1 MKKLAAIMQDKTTVS
16 FEVFPPK
23 TEKGMA
29 KLPDTLEHL
38 YQFHPEYISCTY
50 GAGGNNVGRN
60 LEVVQMIREADQNT
74 VPVTHLT
81 CIGQTKESIRAQL
94 QAYLDNGVEH
104 VLALRGDIP
113 FGWDGTNSAFRYAT
127 DLVAFI
133 RREFGD
139 KFEIAVSGSP
149 EGHVECTSL
158 ASDIAHLKQKQDE
171 GADYIITQL
180 TYDMEQFKYWYD
192 AIRKAGIT
200 MPVDVGIMPVLK
212 KEPVI
217 NQCLSRN
224 ACAIPRRLAE
234 IFSHH
239 WFDTDPEGNELPEVR
254 AAFREEG
261 MQYTVDQI
269 LEFISLGVNGIH
281 LYAMN
286 KWQDVTE
293 ILNRAGIRTV
303 I

>member
-1 MKKLAAIMQDKTTVS
+1 MSDKTTVS
-16 FEVFPPK
+16 FEVYPPK

-29 KLPDTLEHL
+29 KLPETLEHL
-38 YQFHPEYISCTY
+38 YKFRPEYISCTY

-60 LEVVQMIREADQNT
+60 LDVVQMIREADYNT

-81 CIGQTKESIRAQL
+81 CIGQTKEKIRAQL

-113 FGWDGTNSAFRYAT
+113 FGWDGTNSEFRYAT
-127 DLVAFI
+127 DLVTFM
-133 RREFGD
+133 RREFGE
-139 KFEIAVSGSP
+139 KFEIGVSGSP
-149 EGHVECTSL
+149 EGHIACTSL
-158 ASDIAHLKQKQDE
+158 TADIAHLKQKQDE
-171 GADYIITQL
+171 GASFVITQL

-192 AIRKAGIT
+192 AIRRAGVT
-200 MPVDVGIMPVLK
+200 MPVDVGVMPVLK
-212 KEPVI
+212 KEPAI

-224 ACAIPRRLAE
+224 GCAIPRKLAE

-239 WFDTDPEGNELPEVR
+239 WFDKDPDGNELPEVR

-261 MQYTVDQI
+261 MEFTVNQI

-286 KWQDVTE
+286 QWKDVTE

-303 I
+303 L